1 VAHIDPESVL
11 GAPSWRTEPRHRQDA
26 THGPE
31 NERPFE
37 HMTADDAEDNRD
49 RHDRGPGARTA
60 EGASAATSDRTGDRN
75 SDASSDR
82 NPDGGG
88 VP

>member
-1 VAHIDPESVL
+1 
-11 GAPSWRTEPRHRQDA
+11 
-26 THGPE
+26 
-31 NERPFE
+31 
-37 HMTADDAEDNRD
+37 MTADDAEDNRD